1 MRIKK
6 GLFTKEIEIE
16 VGELLELI
24 HSDTNDIYEEILR
37 LIKEICRD

>member
-16 VGELLELI
+16 VGELLDLL
-24 HSDTNDIYEEILR
+24 HNDNNDIHEEILR
-37 LIKEICRD
+37 LIEEICRD

>member
-16 VGELLELI
+16 VGELLDLI